1 MLTKQML
8 QRLPIVLAQVIPGNT
23 FNNLLNKICQIRHYF
38 YRAENI
44 TENVY
49 SNIINLVNL

>member
-1 MLTKQML
+1 ML